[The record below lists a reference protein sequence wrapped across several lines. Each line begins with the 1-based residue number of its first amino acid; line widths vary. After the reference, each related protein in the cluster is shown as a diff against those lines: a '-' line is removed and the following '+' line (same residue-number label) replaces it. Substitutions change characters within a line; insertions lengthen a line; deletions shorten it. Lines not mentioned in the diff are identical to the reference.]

1 MVLLL
6 LVILGVGAA
15 TTAATVAAAL
25 GRAAVVVDSPSPAV
39 LLHPRL
45 SQARQVAEDGLGIGR
60 GARALLEALDVGG
73 TALVRPVG
81 IYTRSER
88 VAGNRLGVEVGLD
101 GGNHGV
107 RWGLRV
113 GDRGG
118 RQFFFCGGVKK
129 DVKRG
134 GLPWAGR
141 LFLCCVEG

>member
-25 GRAAVVVDSPSPAV
+25 GRAAEVVDSPSPAV

-45 SQARQVAEDGLGIGR
+45 GHARQVTEDGLGVGW
-60 GARALLEALDVGG
+60 GTLALLEALDVGG
-73 TALVRPVG
+73 TALMRPVG
-81 IYTRSER
+81 IHTRSER

-101 GGNHGV
+101 GGSHGV

-113 GDRGG
+113 GGG
-118 RQFFFCGGVKK
+118 EGVNFF
-129 DVKRG
+129 
-134 GLPWAGR
+134 
-141 LFLCCVEG
+141 

>member
-25 GRAAVVVDSPSPAV
+25 GRAAEVVDSPSPAV

-45 SQARQVAEDGLGIGR
+45 GHARQVTEDGLGVGW
-60 GARALLEALDVGG
+60 GTLALLEALDVGG
-73 TALVRPVG
+73 TALMRPVG
-81 IYTRSER
+81 IHTRSER

-101 GGNHGV
+101 GGSHGV

-113 GDRGG
+113 GGEGR
-118 RQFFFCGGVKK
+118 RQFF
-129 DVKRG
+129 
-134 GLPWAGR
+134 
-141 LFLCCVEG
+141 

>member
-6 LVILGVGAA
+6 LVILRVGAA

-25 GRAAVVVDSPSPAV
+25 GRAAEVVDSPSPAV

-45 SQARQVAEDGLGIGR
+45 GHARQVAEDGLGIGR
-60 GARALLEALDVGG
+60 GALALLEALDVGG

-101 GGNHGV
+101 GGSHGV
-107 RWGLRV
+107 RWGT
-113 GDRGG
+113 
-118 RQFFFCGGVKK
+118 
-129 DVKRG
+129 
-134 GLPWAGR
+134 
-141 LFLCCVEG
+141 